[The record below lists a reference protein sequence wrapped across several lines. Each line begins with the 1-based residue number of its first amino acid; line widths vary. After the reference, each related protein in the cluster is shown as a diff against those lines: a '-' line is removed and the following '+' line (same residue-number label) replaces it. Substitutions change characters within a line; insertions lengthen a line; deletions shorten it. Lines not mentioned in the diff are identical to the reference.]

1 MMAAASA
8 KSIPSRNS
16 RGGIGV
22 RTAPDLEPG
31 PGGGFLIRLYDVRS
45 PASGAG
51 EALVARPGRPADIL
65 QAVALAADAID
76 AEQIRL
82 AFASSPIR
90 AAVASDGGKLTA
102 CCLYDAAGRGMLG
115 PVFTAAGAGRDL
127 SERVLR
133 AACGLMLR
141 AGYWYALADW
151 PAPGDGPA
159 LLPEAAVAVPP
170 RPSSL
175 SLHQR
180 DAPGPKV
187 DLFLPL
193 GDDFGRAGSDQFTV
207 GQRTVY
213 VRRPIASNRI
223 RLTQWVTDEFGK
235 GWASEVECAFQ
246 QQPVS
251 VLFATRSTVQRTDDL
266 LGFVAYGVSGQGMIG
281 PSALRP
287 SARGTTI
294 AAILLDRCLREM
306 YRDGFGYA
314 ILGAMV
320 RRRAL
325 LRVLSQAWAIPGSY
339 PALFPVDGAAA
350 DVPE

>member
-31 PGGGFLIRLYDVRS
+31 PGGGFLVRLYDVRS
-45 PASGAG
+45 RDSGAG

-141 AGYWYALADW
+141 AGYWYA
-151 PAPGDGPA
+151 
-159 LLPEAAVAVPP
+159 
-170 RPSSL
+170 
-175 SLHQR
+175 
-180 DAPGPKV
+180 PKV

-193 GDDFGRAGSDQFTV
+193 GDDFGRAGPDQFTV

-251 VLFATRSTVQRTDDL
+251 VLFATRSTLQRTDDL